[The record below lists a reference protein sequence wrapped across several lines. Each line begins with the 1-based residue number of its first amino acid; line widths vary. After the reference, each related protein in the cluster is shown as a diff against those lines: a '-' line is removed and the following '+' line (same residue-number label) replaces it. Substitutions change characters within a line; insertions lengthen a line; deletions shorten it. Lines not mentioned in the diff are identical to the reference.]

1 MKKVFVL
8 FFLIFAN
15 LVTRANNKPPEVGIV
30 EKLGN
35 KIPLDLIFTNSE
47 GKKVNIGD
55 IIKKPTIMMFVY
67 YHCPGICSPLLTGV
81 SEVVDKAE
89 VIPGK
94 DYQLL
99 TISFDHTETFDK
111 AKKWKDNH
119 LKGLQRHIEPTA
131 WEFLVGDS
139 LSIRKLTDAIGFYF
153 KPDGKGDFIH
163 AASIYAIATDG
174 TISRYL
180 FGTEFLPFDFKMA
193 VYEAERGL
201 SLPTVNRLLKFC
213 YSYDPQGR
221 TYIFNFTRVI
231 GTIMLLF
238 IAIFFIILVSKKKN
252 KRENNNG

>member
-1 MKKVFVL
+1 MKKAFVSFL
-8 FFLIFAN
+8 LIF
-15 LVTRANNKPPEVGIV
+15 TGFTICANNKPPEVGIV

-35 KIPLDLIFTNSE
+35 KIPLDLVFTNSE
-47 GKKVNIGD
+47 GQKVSLGA

-81 SEVVDKAE
+81 SEVVDKSDI
-89 VIPGK
+89 VPGK

-99 TISFDHTETFDK
+99 TISFDYTETSEK
-111 AKKWKDNH
+111 AKKWKENH
-119 LKGLQRHIEPTA
+119 LKALSRHIEANA

-139 LSIRKLTDAIGFYF
+139 VSIRRLTDAVGFYF

-163 AASIYAIATDG
+163 AASLYAITTDG

-180 FGTEFLPFDFKMA
+180 FGTEFRPFDFKMA

-213 YSYDPQGR
+213 YSYDPQGK
-221 TYIFNFTRVI
+221 TYTLNFTRVI
-231 GTIMLLF
+231 GAIMLFSL
-238 IAIFFIILVSKKKN
+238 AIFFVVLTIKKKN
-252 KRENNNG
+252 KKENNDG